1 MNDTTGSAQ
10 PESQPEPAADKA
22 PASRLAAETEQFGA
36 QVMKAC
42 YEQITQLR
50 TMWAVTPQQMQDE
63 ILDRMRAQLQGVVT
77 AGVRRI
83 IGAGFEQCAVT
94 LKSISADGGK
104 AKAALI
110 VAEPELHKM
119 VDALGKK
126 VVLVLVDPA
135 DYALGMDAVKSDAD
149 QHALPLVGDDEG

>member
-1 MNDTTGSAQ
+1 MNDTTETAQ
-10 PESQPEPAADKA
+10 PGQPEAAPPAT
-22 PASRLAAETEQFGA
+22 RLAIETEQFGA

-42 YEQITQLR
+42 FEQIAQMR

-83 IGAGFEQCAVT
+83 IGLGFEQCQVT
-94 LKSISADGGK
+94 LKSLSADGGK

-110 VAEPELHKM
+110 VAEPELHKL

-135 DYALGMDAVKSDAD
+135 DYALGMDAVQSQAD
-149 QHALPLVGDDEG
+149 QQALQLGDEG

>member
-1 MNDTTGSAQ
+1 MNDATDSPEPQ
-10 PESQPEPAADKA
+10 PEQHVASPAT
-22 PASRLAAETEQFGA
+22 RLGLETEQFGA

-50 TMWAVTPQQMQDE
+50 TMWAVTPQSMQDE
-63 ILDRMRAQLQGVVT
+63 ILDRMRTQLQAVVT
-77 AGVRRI
+77 TGVRRI
-83 IGAGFEQCAVT
+83 VGLGFEQCQVT
-94 LKSISADGGK
+94 LKSLSADGGK

-110 VAEPELHKM
+110 VAEPELHKL

-135 DYALGMDAVKSDAD
+135 DYALGMEAVKSQAD
-149 QHALPLVGDDEG
+149 QNALPLGDEA